1 MKPDI
6 IAPGQFTSFA
16 TPVVGSAAALLFETL
31 RGSAYTSLS
40 NTQRAQITKACLM
53 GGADRTVDWSNNAPQ
68 SGPSRGIA
76 TKPLDAMRGSGELN
90 VDRAHRMVTGT
101 RVNGT
106 SVSTNAS
113 PVESVGW
120 GTATLTANG
129 KTYWRFR
136 LNQVTPS
143 FDFTLVWPRGVSSNL
158 ASYTFAN
165 MNLRL
170 QRSLGGGSEFIP
182 LEGDAGVATFE
193 SGNVASSSLVD
204 NIETIHLLNLQPGE
218 YTLQVSRADTVSG
231 SVVAYAAWAVDPAGF
246 GLEGDVDASGVV
258 DFGDVAL
265 ALTSFGTDDPAA
277 DIDVNRVV
285 DFGDVALILL
295 NFG

>member
-1 MKPDI
+1 VWADS
-6 IAPGQFTSFA
+6 TCS
-16 TPVVGSAAALLFETL
+16 TRLETL
-31 RGSAYTSLS
+31 RGSAYASLS
-40 NTQRAQITKACLM
+40 NTQRAQITKACLV
-53 GGADRTVDWSNNAPQ
+53 GGADRTLDWSNDAPQ
-68 SGPSRGIA
+68 SGVSRGTA
-76 TKPLDAMRGSGELN
+76 TKPLDVMRGSGELN
-90 VDRAHRMVTGT
+90 VDRAHRIVTAT

-113 PVESVGW
+113 PAESMGW
-120 GTATLTANG
+120 GTATLAANG

-136 LNQVTPS
+136 LNQVAPS
-143 FDFTLVWPRGVSSNL
+143 FDFTVVWPRSVASNL

-170 QRSLGGGSEFIP
+170 QRSLSGGSEFIP
-182 LEGDAGVATFE
+182 LEGDAGLATFE
-193 SGNVASSSLVD
+193 SGNVASTSSVD
-204 NIETIHLLNLQPGE
+204 NIETIHLVNLQPGE
-218 YTLQVSRADTVSG
+218 YTLQVSRADTASG
-231 SVVAYAAWAVDPAGF
+231 SVVAYAAWAVDSAGF
-246 GLEGDVDASGVV
+246 GPEGDVDASGEV